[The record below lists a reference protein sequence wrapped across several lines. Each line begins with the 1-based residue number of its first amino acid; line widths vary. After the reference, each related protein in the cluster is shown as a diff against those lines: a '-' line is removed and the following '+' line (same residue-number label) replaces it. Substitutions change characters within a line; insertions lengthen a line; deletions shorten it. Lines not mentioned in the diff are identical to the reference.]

1 MHSVH
6 TRKKRTR
13 LTAAWCSATWHRVT
27 LIFHLTSIRRTY
39 VLSYVISL
47 AFLVPSRWSSLEPRA
62 PPFPLWHTSLM
73 VLCMPLSSLF
83 FLCRRVCSY
92 SNFWLLLEKKMPRR
106 QSVLRESRGDL
117 LNCWLKSSTD
127 D

>member
-83 FLCRRVCSY
+83 FFCRRVCSY
-92 SNFWLLLEKKMPRR
+92 STFGCCLERKCRHAR
-106 QSVLRESRGDL
+106 VCYERVVGICLIVG
-117 LNCWLKSSTD
+117 
-127 D
+127 